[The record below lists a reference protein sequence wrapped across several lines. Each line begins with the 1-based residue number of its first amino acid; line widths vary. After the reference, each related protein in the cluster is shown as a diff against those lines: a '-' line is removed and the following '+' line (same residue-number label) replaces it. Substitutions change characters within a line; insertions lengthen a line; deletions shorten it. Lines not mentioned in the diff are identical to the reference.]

1 MVVNIEMKTNI
12 STLTRLGL
20 TDYEARAYIA
30 LLRDNP
36 LTAYEISKN
45 SGIPSSKVYEVITKM
60 ESKQIVQSIH
70 GERARMFI
78 PTPPDEFIESF
89 RTEME
94 NNIYSVKTELKGFKA
109 TRATSYTWHIS
120 DYEGLIAKAR
130 RIIETTQKN
139 MLLSTWRQEAKAL
152 IMSLNNA
159 EKRGVKI
166 AIIHYGAP
174 NITCGQLYRHPVED
188 TRFSKEGIRGFS
200 LVSDSKEA
208 LIGKIEGEE
217 TGAIWSMNEGFVMMT
232 EEYIRHDIYLM
243 KIVGR
248 FDPSLRGKFGLK
260 YEKLINV
267 YDDEVIKGIPLL

>member
-1 MVVNIEMKTNI
+1 MVVNKEMKTTI

-20 TDYEARAYIA
+20 TDYEARAYIT

-45 SGIPSSKVYEVITKM
+45 SGIPSSKVYEVITRM

-70 GERARMFI
+70 GERSRMFI
-78 PTPPDEFIESF
+78 PTSPDEFIESF
-89 RTEME
+89 RTAME
-94 NNIYSVKTELKGFKA
+94 NNLYSVKTELKGFKA
-109 TRATSYTWHIS
+109 ARATSYTWHIS

-139 MLLSTWRQEAKAL
+139 MLLSTWRQEVEAL
-152 IMSLNNA
+152 KMSLDNA
-159 EKRGVKI
+159 EKRGVQI

-174 NITCGQLYRHPVED
+174 NIKCGQLYRHPIED
-188 TRFSKEGIRGFS
+188 TRFSKGDIRGFS
-200 LVSDSKEA
+200 LVADSKEA
-208 LIGKIEGEE
+208 LIGKIEGKE
-217 TGAIWSMNEGFVMMT
+217 TETIWSMNEGVVMMA
-232 EEYIRHDIYLM
+232 EDYIRHDIYIM

-248 FDPSLRGKFGLK
+248 FDPSLREKFGLR

-267 YDDEVIKGIPLL
+267 YADEEIKR